1 MLWFQK
7 ILIIYA
13 QIVGVDTNVDFIL
26 DLCHH
31 SEFISGNVHTN
42 FIQQH
47 HPELLTQKTPP
58 DHIIIQVKSSQHSLH
73 STYIVVHHLKSQ
85 NID

>member
-1 MLWFQK
+1 M
-7 ILIIYA
+7 
-13 QIVGVDTNVDFIL
+13 GVDTNVDFLL

-47 HPELLTQKTPP
+47 HPELLIQKTPP
-58 DHIIIQVKSSQHSLH
+58 DHVIVQVKISKHSLH
-73 STYIVVHHLKSQ
+73 SRCIEVRQMRYQ
-85 NID
+85 NVD